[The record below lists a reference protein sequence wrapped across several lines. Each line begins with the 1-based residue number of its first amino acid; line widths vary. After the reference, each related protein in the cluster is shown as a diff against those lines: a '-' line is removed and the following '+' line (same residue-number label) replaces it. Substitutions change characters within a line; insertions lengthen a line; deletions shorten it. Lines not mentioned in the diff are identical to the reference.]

1 MSALLHDRQVTD
13 QPPLALRAVMA
24 RYVLAAAVLGAG
36 LVTAVS
42 LAAPEQPRTTV
53 VATGLEAPW
62 ELVFLP
68 DRRALLTERP
78 GRVVLFSAGFRS
90 RRLVATVEVDTG
102 GRKEGGLLGI
112 TLDPDFRRNRL
123 VYLYRTAKSDE
134 NQVLRYRLTG
144 NRLVLQRKIFGGLEA
159 SDSHN
164 GGRLKFGPD
173 RALWITTG
181 EAYHKEF
188 AQDPSSLNGKIL
200 RLPLAKA
207 RGAGGRPEIVSAGHR
222 NVQGIDWQ
230 PGSGRLF
237 ITELG
242 EENRDEVNIIRRGG
256 NYGWP
261 EVAGR
266 DDGGG
271 RFVPAAW
278 DTGSGNIAPS
288 GATFVHRRGSA
299 WTGSFVFG
307 TLRGEHVVRLKV
319 SGARVLGAERL
330 FEDGFGRI
338 RNVVEGPDGAL
349 YLLTSNR
356 DGRGDPSRQDDR
368 IIRLVPPRR

>member
-1 MSALLHDRQVTD
+1 
-13 QPPLALRAVMA
+13 MA
-24 RYVLAAAVLGAG
+24 RYVLAAATLVALTLAGAG
-36 LVTAVS
+36 SATTA
-42 LAAPEQPRTTV
+42 QPRTTV

-68 DRRALLTERP
+68 DGRTFLTERP
-78 GRVVLFSAGFRS
+78 GRVVLFSRGFRA
-90 RRLVATVEVDTG
+90 RRVVATLEVDTG

-112 TLDPDFRRNRL
+112 ALDPAFRRNRL
-123 VYLYRTAKSDE
+123 VYLYRTAKTDE
-134 NQVLRYRLTG
+134 NQVLRYRFNG
-144 NRLVLQRKIFGGLEA
+144 SKLVLQRKIVGGLEA

-164 GGRLKFGPD
+164 GGRIKFGPD

-181 EAYHKEF
+181 EAYHKEL

-200 RLPLAKA
+200 RLSLAKA
-207 RGAGGRPEIVSAGHR
+207 RGAGGRPEIVSTGHR

-230 PGSGRLF
+230 PGSGRPF
-237 ITELG
+237 ITEFG
-242 EENRDEVNIIRRGG
+242 EENRDEVNIIRRGA

-278 DTGSGNIAPS
+278 DTGSGNVAPS

-307 TLRGEHVVRLKV
+307 TLRGEQLIRLRV
-319 SGARVLGAERL
+319 SGARVLGEEHL
-330 FEDGFGRI
+330 FEDRFGRI

-356 DGRGDPSRQDDR
+356 DGRGDPRPGDDR
-368 IIRLVPPRR
+368 IIRLVPPKR

>member
-1 MSALLHDRQVTD
+1 MSRYALV
-13 QPPLALRAVMA
+13 
-24 RYVLAAAVLGAG
+24 AAALSATVIAT
-36 LVTAVS
+36 VP
-42 LAAPEQPRTTV
+42 AAAAQPRTAV

-68 DRRALLTERP
+68 DRRVLVTERP
-78 GRVVLFSAGFRS
+78 GRVVLFSRGFGS
-90 RRLVATVEVDTG
+90 RRVVATLEVDTG
-102 GRKEGGLLGI
+102 GRKEGGLLGLA
-112 TLDPDFRRNRL
+112 LDPAFRRNGL
-123 VYLYRTAKSDE
+123 VYLYRTATSDE
-134 NQVLRYRLTG
+134 NQVLRYRLVG
-144 NRLVLQRKIFGGLEA
+144 SRLVFRRKIVAGIEA

-164 GGRLKFGPD
+164 GGRIKFGPD

-181 EAYHKEF
+181 ETYHEEL
-188 AQDPSSLNGKIL
+188 AQDRSSLNGKIL

-207 RGAGGRPEIVSAGHR
+207 RGAGGRPEIVSIGHR
-222 NVQGIDWQ
+222 NVQGLDWQ
-230 PGSGRLF
+230 PRTGRLF
-237 ITELG
+237 ATEMG
-242 EENRDEVNIIRRGG
+242 ADDRDEVNVIRRGG

-261 EVAGR
+261 TVRGR

-278 DTGSGNIAPS
+278 DTGSGNVAPS

-299 WTGSFVFG
+299 WTGSFLFG
-307 TLRGEHVVRLKV
+307 TLRGEQLVRLRV
-319 SGARVLGAERL
+319 AGGRVLGTQRL
-330 FEDGFGRI
+330 YEDRFGRI

-356 DGRGDPSRQDDR
+356 DGRGDPSREDDR

>member
-1 MSALLHDRQVTD
+1 
-13 QPPLALRAVMA
+13 MA
-24 RYVLAAAVLGAG
+24 RYALVAAALAAAMVVGVG
-36 LVTAVS
+36 TA
-42 LAAPEQPRTTV
+42 AQGQPPTAV
-53 VATGLEAPW
+53 VATELEAPW
-62 ELVFLP
+62 EMVFLP

-78 GRVVLFSAGFRS
+78 GRVVLFSQGFRS
-90 RRLVATVEVDTG
+90 RRTVATLEVDTG

-112 TLDPDFRRNRL
+112 ALDPDFRRNGL
-123 VYLYRTAKSDE
+123 VYLYRTARSDE
-134 NQVLRYRLTG
+134 NQVLRYRLAG
-144 NRLVLQRKIFGGLEA
+144 NRLVFQRKIVGGLEA

-164 GGRLKFGPD
+164 GGRVKFGPD

-181 EAYHKEF
+181 EAYHEEF

-207 RGAGGRPEIVSAGHR
+207 RGAGGRPEIISRGHR

-237 ITELG
+237 ITEFG
-242 EENRDEVNIIRRGG
+242 AENRDEVNVIRRGG

-261 EVAGR
+261 DVAGG

-271 RFVPAAW
+271 RYVPAAW
-278 DTGSGNIAPS
+278 DTGDDNIAPS

-307 TLRGEHVVRLKV
+307 TLRGEHLVRLSV
-319 SGARVLGAERL
+319 SGARVLGAEQL
-330 FEDGFGRI
+330 FENEFGRI

-356 DGRGDPSRQDDR
+356 DGRGDPSPDDDR
-368 IIRLVPPRR
+368 IIRFVPPRG

>member
-1 MSALLHDRQVTD
+1 
-13 QPPLALRAVMA
+13 MA
-24 RYVLAAAVLGAG
+24 RYALAAAA
-36 LVTAVS
+36 
-42 LAAPEQPRTTV
+42 LAALTIAGVGSATTTQPRTTV

-68 DRRALLTERP
+68 DGRALLSERP
-78 GRVVLFSAGFRS
+78 GRVVLYARGFGS
-90 RRLVATVEVDTG
+90 RRVAATLEVDTG

-112 TLDPDFRRNRL
+112 ALDPAFRRNRL
-123 VYLYRTAKSDE
+123 VYLYRTAKTDE
-134 NQVLRYRLTG
+134 NQVLRYRFTG
-144 NRLVLQRKIFGGLEA
+144 SKLVLQRKIVGGLEA

-164 GGRLKFGPD
+164 GGRIKFGPD

-181 EAYHKEF
+181 EAYHKEL

-200 RLPLAKA
+200 RLPLTKA
-207 RGAGGRPEIVSAGHR
+207 RGAGGRPEIVSRGHR

-242 EENRDEVNIIRRGG
+242 EEDRDEVNIVRRGG

-278 DTGSGNIAPS
+278 DTGSGNVAPS
-288 GATFVHRRGSA
+288 GATFVHRRGST
-299 WTGSFVFG
+299 WTGSFFFG
-307 TLRGEHVVRLKV
+307 TLRGEQLIRLRV
-319 SGARVLGAERL
+319 SGARVLGEEHL
-330 FEDGFGRI
+330 FEDRFGRI

-356 DGRGDPSRQDDR
+356 DGRGDPRAGDDR
-368 IIRLVPPRR
+368 IIRLVPPKR

>member
-1 MSALLHDRQVTD
+1 
-13 QPPLALRAVMA
+13 MA
-24 RYVLAAAVLGAG
+24 TL
-36 LVTAVS
+36 
-42 LAAPEQPRTTV
+42 
-53 VATGLEAPW
+53 
-62 ELVFLP
+62 
-68 DRRALLTERP
+68 
-78 GRVVLFSAGFRS
+78 
-90 RRLVATVEVDTG
+90 EVDTG

-112 TLDPDFRRNRL
+112 ALDPDFRRTRL

-134 NQVLRYRLTG
+134 NEVLRYRFSG
-144 NRLVLQRKIFGGLEA
+144 SRLVLQRKIVGGLEA

-164 GGRLKFGPD
+164 GGRIKFGPD

-181 EAYHKEF
+181 EAYHKEL

-207 RGAGGRPEIVSAGHR
+207 RGAGGRPEIVSKGHR

-242 EENRDEVNIIRRGG
+242 EEDRDEVNIVRRGG

-278 DTGSGNIAPS
+278 DTGSGDIAPS

-307 TLRGEHVVRLKV
+307 TLRGEQLVRLRV
-319 SGARVLGAERL
+319 SGARVLGDERL
-330 FEDGFGRI
+330 FKDRFGRI
-338 RNVVEGPDGAL
+338 RDVVEGPDGAL
-349 YLLTSNR
+349 YLLISNR
-356 DGRGDPSRQDDR
+356 DGRGDPAPNDDR
-368 IIRLVPPRR
+368 IIRLVPPR

>member
-1 MSALLHDRQVTD
+1 M
-13 QPPLALRAVMA
+13 PPVMA
-24 RYVLAAAVLGAG
+24 RYALVAAALAAG
-36 LVTAVS
+36 LVAAVGSAATA
-42 LAAPEQPRTTV
+42 QPGTTV

-68 DRRALLTERP
+68 DRRVLLTERP
-78 GRVVLFSAGFRS
+78 GRVVLFSRGFKS
-90 RRLVATVEVDTG
+90 RRVAATLQVDTG

-112 TLDPDFRRNRL
+112 ALDPDFGRNRL

-134 NQVLRYRLTG
+134 NQVLRYRLSG
-144 NRLVLQRKIFGGLEA
+144 NRLVLQRKVVGGLEA

-164 GGRLKFGPD
+164 GGRIKFGPD

-181 EAYHKEF
+181 EAYHEEL
-188 AQDPSSLNGKIL
+188 AQDPRSLNGKIL

-207 RGAGGRPEIVSAGHR
+207 RGGGGRPEIVSLGHR

-230 PGSGRLF
+230 PGSNRLF
-237 ITELG
+237 ITEFG
-242 EENRDEVNIIRRGG
+242 EENRDEVNVVRRGG

-261 EVAGR
+261 EARGS
-266 DDGGG
+266 DNGGG
-271 RFVPAAW
+271 RYVPAAW
-278 DTGSGNIAPS
+278 DTGSGNVAPS
-288 GATFVHRRGSA
+288 GAAFVKRRGSA

-307 TLRGEHVVRLKV
+307 TLRGEQLIRLKV
-319 SGARVLGAERL
+319 SGARVVGEEHL
-330 FEDGFGRI
+330 FEDRFGRI

-356 DGRGDPSRQDDR
+356 DGRGDPRSGDDR
-368 IIRLVPPRR
+368 VIRLVPPGR

>member
-1 MSALLHDRQVTD
+1 MPRYALV
-13 QPPLALRAVMA
+13 AAA
-24 RYVLAAAVLGAG
+24 LAAGLIAAVGSAA
-36 LVTAVS
+36 TA
-42 LAAPEQPRTTV
+42 QPRTTV

-68 DRRALLTERP
+68 DRRGLLTERP
-78 GRVVLFSAGFRS
+78 GRVVLLSRGFKS
-90 RRLVATVEVDTG
+90 RRVVATLEVDTG

-112 TLDPDFRRNRL
+112 ALDPDFGRNRL

-134 NQVLRYRLTG
+134 NQVLRYRLSG
-144 NRLVLQRKIFGGLEA
+144 NRLRLQRKIVGGLEA

-164 GGRLKFGPD
+164 GGRIKFGPD

-181 EAYHKEF
+181 EAYHEEL
-188 AQDPSSLNGKIL
+188 AQDPGSLNGKIL

-207 RGAGGRPEIVSAGHR
+207 RGAGGRPEIVSLGHR

-242 EENRDEVNIIRRGG
+242 EENRDEVNIVRRGG
-256 NYGWP
+256 NYGCP
-261 EVAGR
+261 EARGS
-266 DDGGG
+266 DNGGG
-271 RFVPAAW
+271 RYVPAAW
-278 DTGSGNIAPS
+278 DTGTGNVAPS
-288 GATFVHRRGSA
+288 GAAFVKRRGSA
-299 WTGSFVFG
+299 WTGSYVFG
-307 TLRGEHVVRLKV
+307 TLRGEQLIRLKV
-319 SGARVLGAERL
+319 SGGRVVGEEHL
-330 FEDGFGRI
+330 FEDRFGRI

-356 DGRGDPSRQDDR
+356 DGRGDPRSGDDR
-368 IIRLVPPRR
+368 VIRLVPPGR

>member
-1 MSALLHDRQVTD
+1 
-13 QPPLALRAVMA
+13 MA
-24 RYVLAAAVLGAG
+24 RYALVAATLAVLMVAGVGSAAA
-36 LVTAVS
+36 
-42 LAAPEQPRTTV
+42 EQPRTTV

-78 GRVVLFSAGFRS
+78 GRVVLFSRGFRS
-90 RRLVATVEVDTG
+90 RRVVATLDVDTG

-112 TLDPDFRRNRL
+112 ALDPAFRRNGL
-123 VYLYRTAKSDE
+123 VYLYRTATSDE
-134 NQVLRYRLTG
+134 NQVLRYRLAGT
-144 NRLVLQRKIFGGLEA
+144 RLLLQRKIVGGLEA

-164 GGRLKFGPD
+164 GGRIKFGPD
-173 RALWITTG
+173 RGLWITTG
-181 EAYHKEF
+181 EAYHQEL

-207 RGAGGRPEIVSAGHR
+207 RGAGGRPEIISMGHR

-237 ITELG
+237 ITEFG
-242 EENRDEVNIIRRGG
+242 AENRDEVNIIRRGG

-271 RFVPAAW
+271 RYVPAAW

-307 TLRGEHVVRLKV
+307 TLRGEQLVRLRV
-319 SGARVLGAERL
+319 SGARVLGTERL
-330 FEDGFGRI
+330 FEDRFGRI

-356 DGRGDPSRQDDR
+356 DGRGDPSRDDDR

>member
-1 MSALLHDRQVTD
+1 
-13 QPPLALRAVMA
+13 MA
-24 RYVLAAAVLGAG
+24 RYALAAAVAAALVLAGAG
-36 LVTAVS
+36 SATTTQL
-42 LAAPEQPRTTV
+42 RTTV

-68 DRRALLTERP
+68 DGRALLTERP
-78 GRVVLFSAGFRS
+78 GRVVLFARGFRS
-90 RRLVATVEVDTG
+90 RRVVATLEVDTG

-112 TLDPDFRRNRL
+112 ALDPAFRSNRL

-134 NQVLRYRLTG
+134 NQVLRYRFVG
-144 NRLVLQRKIFGGLEA
+144 NRLALQRKIVGGLEA

-164 GGRLKFGPD
+164 GGRIKFGPD

-181 EAYHKEF
+181 EAYHKEL
-188 AQDPSSLNGKIL
+188 AQDPKSLNGKIL

-207 RGAGGRPEIVSAGHR
+207 RGAGGRPEIVSTGHR

-230 PGSGRLF
+230 SGSGRLW

-242 EENRDEVNIIRRGG
+242 EEDRDEVNIVRRGG

-261 EVAGR
+261 EVVGK
-266 DDGGG
+266 DTGGG

-278 DTGSGNIAPS
+278 DTGSGNVAPS
-288 GATFVHRRGSA
+288 GGTFVHRRGSS

-307 TLRGEHVVRLKV
+307 TLRGEQLIRLKV
-319 SGARVLGAERL
+319 AGARVTGEEHL
-330 FEDGFGRI
+330 FEDRFGRI
-338 RNVVEGPDGAL
+338 RDVVEGPDGSL

-356 DGRGDPSRQDDR
+356 DGRGDPAPSDDR
-368 IIRLVPPRR
+368 IIRLVPPR

>member
-1 MSALLHDRQVTD
+1 M
-13 QPPLALRAVMA
+13 
-24 RYVLAAAVLGAG
+24 LAAAAFAVFVVAG
-36 LVTAVS
+36 IAS
-42 LAAPEQPRTTV
+42 AAATPRTSV

-78 GRVVLFSAGFRS
+78 GRVVLFSRGFRT
-90 RRLVATVEVDTG
+90 RRVVATLAVDTG

-112 TLDPDFRRNRL
+112 ALDPNFRRNGL
-123 VYLYRTAKSDE
+123 VYLYRTSRSDE
-134 NQVLRYRLTG
+134 NQVLRYRLVG
-144 NRLVLQRKIFGGLEA
+144 NKLVFRRKIVGGLEA

-164 GGRLKFGPD
+164 GGRIKFGPD

-181 EAYHKEF
+181 EAYHEEL
-188 AQDPSSLNGKIL
+188 AQNPSSLNGKIL
-200 RLPLAKA
+200 RLSLAKA
-207 RGAGGRPEIVSAGHR
+207 RGSGGRPEIISRGHR

-237 ITELG
+237 ITEMG
-242 EENRDEVNIIRRGG
+242 EEDRDEVNIIRRGG

-261 EVAGR
+261 DARGG

-271 RFVPAAW
+271 RYVPAAW
-278 DTGSGNIAPS
+278 DTGSGNVAPS
-288 GATFVHRRGSA
+288 GATFVHRRGSG

-307 TLRGEHVVRLKV
+307 TLRGEQLVRLRV
-319 SGARVLGAERL
+319 AGARVLGAERL
-330 FEDGFGRI
+330 FEDRFGRI

-356 DGRGDPSRQDDR
+356 DGRGDPSRDDDR
-368 IIRLVPPRR
+368 IIRLMPPRP

>member
-1 MSALLHDRQVTD
+1 M
-13 QPPLALRAVMA
+13 
-24 RYVLAAAVLGAG
+24 LAAAAFAVFVVAG
-36 LVTAVS
+36 IAS
-42 LAAPEQPRTTV
+42 AAATPRTTV

-78 GRVVLFSAGFRS
+78 GRVVLFSRGFRT
-90 RRLVATVEVDTG
+90 RRVVATLAVDTG
-102 GRKEGGLLGI
+102 GRKEGGLLGLA
-112 TLDPDFRRNRL
+112 LDPAFRRNGF

-134 NQVLRYRLTG
+134 NQVLRYRLSG
-144 NRLVLQRKIFGGLEA
+144 SKLVFQRRIVGGIEA

-164 GGRLKFGPD
+164 GGRIKFGPD

-181 EAYHKEF
+181 ETYHEEL
-188 AQDPSSLNGKIL
+188 AQDRSSLNGKIL
-200 RLPLAKA
+200 RLPLAKV
-207 RGAGGRPEIVSAGHR
+207 RGVGGRPEIVSIGHR
-222 NVQGIDWQ
+222 NVQGLDWQ
-230 PGSGRLF
+230 PGSRRLF
-237 ITELG
+237 ITEMG
-242 EENRDEVNIIRRGG
+242 ADDRDEVNVVRRGG

-261 EVAGR
+261 TARGR

-271 RFVPAAW
+271 RFVPAVW
-278 DTGSGNIAPS
+278 DTGSGNVAPS

-299 WTGSFVFG
+299 WTGSFLFG
-307 TLRGEHVVRLKV
+307 TLRGEQLMRLRV

-330 FEDGFGRI
+330 YEDRFGRI

-356 DGRGDPSRQDDR
+356 DGRGDPARDDDR

>member
-1 MSALLHDRQVTD
+1 
-13 QPPLALRAVMA
+13 MA
-24 RYVLAAAVLGAG
+24 RYALAAAALGA
-36 LVTAVS
+36 LVVAAVGS
-42 LAAPEQPRTTV
+42 PAPSQPRTTV

-78 GRVVLFSAGFRS
+78 GRVVLFSRDFRS
-90 RRLVATVEVDTG
+90 RRVVATLEVDTG
-102 GRKEGGLLGI
+102 GRKEGGLLGVD
-112 TLDPDFRRNRL
+112 LDPDFRRNRL
-123 VYLYRTAKSDE
+123 VYLYRTATNDE
-134 NQVLRYRLTG
+134 NQVLRYRLAG
-144 NRLVLQRKIFGGLEA
+144 SKLILQRKIVGGLEA

-164 GGRLKFGPD
+164 GGRIKFGPD

-181 EAYHKEF
+181 EAYHKEL
-188 AQDPSSLNGKIL
+188 AQDPKSLNGKIL

-207 RGAGGRPEIVSAGHR
+207 RGAGGRPEIVSTGHR

-242 EENRDEVNIIRRGG
+242 AEDRDEVNIVRRGG

-278 DTGSGNIAPS
+278 DTGSGNVAPS

-330 FEDGFGRI
+330 FEDRFGRI

-356 DGRGDPSRQDDR
+356 DGRGDPSRNDDR
-368 IIRLVPPRR
+368 VIRLVPPRR